1 MESIPPPNNRSDN
14 GESDGGADLPFRSP
28 EDRVLECECGGDA
41 WWCVNSPAEHS
52 NGAWLLDRMSGSWS
66 FETLRAWWCL
76 DAPKIAPI
84 QAKNSGKCGSH
95 RRHQL

>member
-52 NGAWLLDRMSGSWS
+52 NGA
-66 FETLRAWWCL
+66 
-76 DAPKIAPI
+76 
-84 QAKNSGKCGSH
+84 
-95 RRHQL
+95 